1 MLISKKYLL
10 YLLHQTIKTKTIMR
24 TFNYRQEEV
33 EVEYNTYDDGDKEY
47 HPEIIIEA
55 VYFNGVN
62 ILPIMNE
69 ADELELK
76 EEMTD
81 NLFA

>member
-1 MLISKKYLL
+1 
-10 YLLHQTIKTKTIMR
+10 MR
-24 TFNYRQEEV
+24 TFKYRQEQV

-62 ILPIMNE
+62 ILPIMSQD
-69 ADELELK
+69 DEIELK
-76 EEMTD
+76 EEITD
-81 NLFA
+81 KLFA

>member
-1 MLISKKYLL
+1 MG
-10 YLLHQTIKTKTIMR
+10 
-24 TFNYRQEEV
+24 TFKYRQEEV
-33 EVEYNTYDDGDKEY
+33 EVAYSLFSDDSEYN
-47 HPEIIIEA
+47 PEIIIKS

-76 EEMTD
+76 EEMYD
-81 NLFA
+81 ELSYR

>member
-1 MLISKKYLL
+1 
-10 YLLHQTIKTKTIMR
+10 MR
-24 TFNYRQEEV
+24 TFKYRWTEV
-33 EVEYNTYDDGDKEY
+33 EVEYNTYDNDSDY
-47 HPEIIIEA
+47 NPEIIIEA

-76 EEMTD
+76 EEM
-81 NLFA
+81 NSKLF

>member
-1 MLISKKYLL
+1 
-10 YLLHQTIKTKTIMR
+10 MR

-47 HPEIIIEA
+47 NHEIIIEA

-62 ILPIMNE
+62 ILPIMSI
-69 ADELELK
+69 ADEDELK
-76 EEMTD
+76 EEMYD
-81 NLFA
+81 KLFA

>member
-1 MLISKKYLL
+1 
-10 YLLHQTIKTKTIMR
+10 MR
-24 TFNYRQEEV
+24 TFKYRQEQV
-33 EVEYNTYDDGDKEY
+33 EVDYNTYDDGDKEY

-62 ILPIMNE
+62 ILPIMSQD
-69 ADELELK
+69 DEIELK

>member
-1 MLISKKYLL
+1 MIIYFHFNQKHYENKNN
-10 YLLHQTIKTKTIMR
+10 MR
-24 TFNYRQEEV
+24 TFKYRQEEV

>member
-1 MLISKKYLL
+1 
-10 YLLHQTIKTKTIMR
+10 MR
-24 TFNYRQEEV
+24 TFKYRQEQV
-33 EVEYNTYDDGDKEY
+33 EVEYSSNYDGDKEY

-62 ILPIMNE
+62 ILPIMSQD
-69 ADELELK
+69 DEIELK

-81 NLFA
+81 KLFA

>member
-1 MLISKKYLL
+1 
-10 YLLHQTIKTKTIMR
+10 MR
-24 TFNYRQEEV
+24 TFKYKQEQV

-62 ILPIMNE
+62 ILP
-69 ADELELK
+69 
-76 EEMTD
+76 
-81 NLFA
+81 

>member
-1 MLISKKYLL
+1 MI
-10 YLLHQTIKTKTIMR
+10 
-24 TFNYRQEEV
+24 TFNYRQEQV
-33 EVEYNTYDDGDKEY
+33 EVEYNTYDNDSEY
-47 HPEIIIEA
+47 NPEIIIEA

-76 EEMTD
+76 EEI
-81 NLFA
+81 NSKLF